1 MRLANR
7 RIFLIEDNL
16 SNKAIA
22 QLLLEREGA
31 RVQVDRWGLEAV
43 TRLRQLLP
51 LDIILLDL
59 MFPGLVTGY
68 DIFQRIREVPELRR
82 IPVVAVSAA
91 DASIA
96 IPTTMEMG
104 FSGFIGKPLD
114 FVHFP
119 IQVQQI
125 IDGGSIWYAP
135 GSPFAARM

>member
-31 RVQVDRWGLEAV
+31 RVQIDRWGVDAV
-43 TRLRQLLP
+43 ARLRALLP
-51 LDIILLDL
+51 VDVILLDL
-59 MFPGLVTGY
+59 MFPGFVTGY
-68 DIFQRIREVPELRR
+68 DIFQRIRELPELRA

-114 FVHFP
+114 FVRFP
-119 IQVQQI
+119 MQIQQI
-125 IDGGSIWYAP
+125 IDGGSIWYRP
-135 GSPFAARM
+135 GDPFASKM